1 MKILH
6 KQRKEV
12 KRMRTI
18 QKTLFYMSSF
28 IPLYLLLIVQNFK
41 FRNES
46 GKFSWQTIFDQ
57 INFSNKIITLFWI
70 GLIVMIILSLFG
82 CVIFFKIY
90 GAKEGRNGSISDA
103 EFVREDT
110 MGYIVTYIIPLL
122 SMDITSL
129 RSLVVNLLLFIIIG
143 TFYVKNDQI
152 FMNPLYNLFGY
163 NIFSA
168 ESGIYITKISKQKL
182 KLFAKRDVKVKKIN
196 IMGDIY
202 VLKENE

>member
-1 MKILH
+1 
-6 KQRKEV
+6 
-12 KRMRTI
+12 MRTI

-129 RSLVVNLLLFIIIG
+129 RILVVNLLLFIIIG